1 MNIWI
6 AFLFLAVNLSQGFPS
21 VRTGDGVLQ
30 FGSKRQANFGSF
42 DPNAL
47 YNQQSSMM
55 QSYLSQT
62 QPKMGDSQG
71 SGGSS
76 GGTSSSS
83 GSSGAGASGASSGA
97 GASGAS
103 TGTGASGASTGTG
116 ASGASSGS
124 SGGSAGGQSFDPN
137 SLYQQQSSMI
147 QQSLQSSQK
156 DYQAPNYNGNNVNQI
171 QASLTDPSSS
181 KLGQSG
187 GASSGFD
194 PDKFNSLSF
203 NLFNPQNQIG
213 K

>member
-1 MNIWI
+1 MKIVI
-6 AFLFLAVNLSQGFPS
+6 AFLFSAVNLSQGFPS
-21 VRTGDGVLQ
+21 VRTGDGVLH

-47 YNQQSSMM
+47 YNQQSFQM
-55 QSYLSQT
+55 QSYLSQS
-62 QPKMGDSQG
+62 QPKMGDGQG

-76 GGTSSSS
+76 GGDSSSSSS
-83 GSSGAGASGASSGA
+83 GTGASS
-97 GASGAS
+97 ASS
-103 TGTGASGASTGTG
+103 GTGASS
-116 ASGASSGS
+116 ASSGS
-124 SGGSAGGQSFDPN
+124 SSGSGGVASFDPN
-137 SLYQQQSSMI
+137 SLYQQQSSMT
-147 QQSLQSSQK
+147 QQNLQSSQK
-156 DYQAPNYNGNNVNQI
+156 DSQAPNYNGNNVNQI

-203 NLFNPQNQIG
+203 NLFNPQNQMG